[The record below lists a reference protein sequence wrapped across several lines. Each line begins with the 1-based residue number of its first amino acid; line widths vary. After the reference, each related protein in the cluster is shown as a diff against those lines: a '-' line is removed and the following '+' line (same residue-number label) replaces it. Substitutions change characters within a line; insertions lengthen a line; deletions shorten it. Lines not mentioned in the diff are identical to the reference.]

1 MGDRYYLDE
10 FDNRQSYHRDM
21 LQMQRDQR
29 KAEARSNRD
38 ARRDEQQK
46 AKDDLFNG
54 KKREIAK
61 STTRDNKQRNGA
73 EDDVKQVKK
82 DQKNGGAGAGAGAGE
97 AYDDSE
103 LRALINA
110 LESRL
115 NSASID
121 AECGEGSV
129 TVTLNI

>member
-1 MGDRYYLDE
+1 
-10 FDNRQSYHRDM
+10 
-21 LQMQRDQR
+21 MQREQR
-29 KAEARSNRD
+29 KAEARANRD
-38 ARRDEQQK
+38 ALRDKTQK

-54 KKREIAK
+54 HKREIAK
-61 STTRDNKQRNGA
+61 STTRDTKQKKGA
-73 EDDVKQVKK
+73 EEEVKVHKK
-82 DQKNGGAGAGAGAGE
+82 DRNNNGGV
-97 AYDDSE
+97 YDDSE
-103 LRALINA
+103 LRALIAA

>member
-10 FDNRQSYHRDM
+10 FGDRQSYHRDM

-46 AKDDLFNG
+46 TKDDLFNG

-82 DQKNGGAGAGAGAGE
+82 DQKNGGAGAGD

-103 LRALINA
+103 LRALITA
-110 LESRL
+110 LENRL

-121 AECGEGSV
+121 AQCGEGSV

>member
-10 FDNRQSYHRDM
+10 FGDRQSYHRDM

-29 KAEARSNRD
+29 KAEARANRD

-82 DQKNGGAGAGAGAGE
+82 DQKN

-103 LRALINA
+103 LRALITA
-110 LESRL
+110 LENRL

>member
-1 MGDRYYLDE
+1 MGDRYYSDE
-10 FDNRQSYHRDM
+10 FGDRQSYHRDM

-29 KAEARSNRD
+29 KAEARANRD

-54 KKREIAK
+54 NKREIAK

-82 DQKNGGAGAGAGAGE
+82 DQKNGAGAGE

-121 AECGEGSV
+121 AECSEGSV

>member
-1 MGDRYYLDE
+1 
-10 FDNRQSYHRDM
+10 
-21 LQMQRDQR
+21 MQRDQR
-29 KAEARSNRD
+29 KAEARANRD

-54 KKREIAK
+54 NKREIAK

-82 DQKNGGAGAGAGAGE
+82 DQKNGVAGAGAGAGE
-97 AYDDSE
+97 AYDDTE
-103 LRALINA
+103 IRALITA
-110 LESRL
+110 LENRL
-115 NSASID
+115 DSASID

>member
-1 MGDRYYLDE
+1 
-10 FDNRQSYHRDM
+10 M

-61 STTRDNKQRNGA
+61 STTGDNKQRNGA

-82 DQKNGGAGAGAGAGE
+82 DQKNGGAGAGAGAGG

-103 LRALINA
+103 LRALITA

-121 AECGEGSV
+121 AQCGEGSV

>member
-1 MGDRYYLDE
+1 MGDRYYYDE
-10 FDNRQSYHRDM
+10 FGDRQSYHRDM
-21 LQMQRDQR
+21 LQMQREQR
-29 KAEARSNRD
+29 KAEARANRD
-38 ARRDEQQK
+38 ALRDKTQK

-54 KKREIAK
+54 HKREIAK
-61 STTRDNKQRNGA
+61 STTRDTKQKKGA
-73 EDDVKQVKK
+73 EEEVKVHKK
-82 DQKNGGAGAGAGAGE
+82 DRNNNGGV
-97 AYDDSE
+97 YDDSE
-103 LRALINA
+103 LRALIAA

>member
-10 FDNRQSYHRDM
+10 FGDRQSYHRDM

-29 KAEARSNRD
+29 KAGARSNRD

-46 AKDDLFNG
+46 AKDDLFTG

-73 EDDVKQVKK
+73 EDDIKQVKK
-82 DQKNGGAGAGAGAGE
+82 DQKNGGAGAGDAGD

-103 LRALINA
+103 LRALITA

-115 NSASID
+115 DSASID
-121 AECGEGSV
+121 AQCDAGSV